1 MLQLDCFITDKV
13 SDTLKK
19 SQQTKSSCAT
29 LFCKTSQFSWKD
41 ICDEAQKGCHQHVF
55 CKQILWLQF
64 FWFISLKYP
73 VRTCSSYNVGLLK
86 SFGKLKENT
95 SARVF
100 FLDKVLF
107 FRNPTVSTSNFNS
120 TFLTFRPRKM

>member
-13 SDTLKK
+13 SDTLKM

-55 CKQILWLQF
+55 VNRFCEYNFFGSFHSSIL
-64 FWFISLKYP
+64 
-73 VRTCSSYNVGLLK
+73 
-86 SFGKLKENT
+86 FGHALVT
-95 SARVF
+95 
-100 FLDKVLF
+100 
-107 FRNPTVSTSNFNS
+107 
-120 TFLTFRPRKM
+120 M